1 MCGYIMMS
9 LFIIASLV
17 LIFSNSS
24 DFKHFFVKQHQRN
37 KKANQNYDKE
47 ELYKIIDNTVHSLS
61 RSKTGALMTFERST
75 NLDDV
80 MKSGTIIDA
89 PVSQE
94 LLETIFYVGTRLHA
108 GIHALNQ
115 KVRTIILAVDNRAT
129 EMGKDFNLPVIQ
141 RTQVEEK
148 LQIMI
153 QSTWRTKISIP
164 KENIQKW
171 KMQFKEKE

>member
-1 MCGYIMMS
+1 MR
-9 LFIIASLV
+9 IIEPDLHAYTAALQSG
-17 LIFSNSS
+17 
-24 DFKHFFVKQHQRN
+24 
-37 KKANQNYDKE
+37 
-47 ELYKIIDNTVHSLS
+47 KID
-61 RSKTGALMTFERST
+61 
-75 NLDDV
+75 
-80 MKSGTIIDA
+80 
-89 PVSQE
+89 
-94 LLETIFYVGTRLHA
+94 YVGTRLHA